1 MEARDP
7 PRDAEASAILKALQ
21 RGEPRAAASRL
32 LIHRRVLDDVARFLV
47 DERLGVYAFATTQ
60 SLALGALWPAP
71 ALERLRDQWQRQ
83 QQRNATLQG
92 ALAEIDSAFGRAG
105 LEYLLLKGLPMAA
118 RFHGG
123 VGHRFTWD
131 LDLLVRE
138 PDVARACRVLR
149 DLGVRAPAFTIVAR
163 RLAMRVAH
171 ALECTREDGLSVDL
185 HWAFRRLPGLRF
197 PSGEVFRESRFQELD
212 GQRYPVP
219 SDEHLLVQVLLGIA
233 ADVDRG
239 LCRAR
244 ALWDAGLLLRA
255 TPDRDWTGFLER
267 RGHEGCRGPVVNA
280 LALAVHGTFSADEF
294 GPLLQELGRGGDG
307 LRPIGPE
314 RVATI
319 LQRAPHSLRNHLEF
333 ASWQDQPAW
342 RYWSWWGATLPA
354 RAYFARR
361 L

>member
-7 PRDAEASAILKALQ
+7 PRDAEAIAILKALQ

-171 ALECTREDGLSVDL
+171 ALE
-185 HWAFRRLPGLRF
+185 
-197 PSGEVFRESRFQELD
+197 
-212 GQRYPVP
+212 
-219 SDEHLLVQVLLGIA
+219 HLLVQVLLGIA

-244 ALWDAGLLLRA
+244 ALWDAGLRLRA